1 MCKILACDDTGLDW
15 LVMVI
20 GTSLSNLTLLD
31 FLTKKHHPKRSS
43 PPPFFLVPKNRQRQ
57 QAKNLQGNLNRKSL
71 PRGYPGSKK
80 FPTPK
85 TNLRSSV
92 ARRVPTNPPG
102 SGAGVGGSSLKLRS
116 IGTADVFGCR
126 VTWSPTFTSLR
137 ALRFQVCHGVLNVAW
152 VFEGNEVGNNRGR
165 W

>member
-31 FLTKKHHPKRSS
+31 FLTKKTPPQKVITSTFFFGPKKS
-43 PPPFFLVPKNRQRQ
+43 PTPTP
-57 QAKNLQGNLNRKSL
+57 AKNLQGNLNRKSL

-137 ALRFQVCHGVLNVAW
+137 ALRFQVRNGVLNVAW
-152 VFEGNEVGNNRGR
+152 KVS
-165 W
+165 